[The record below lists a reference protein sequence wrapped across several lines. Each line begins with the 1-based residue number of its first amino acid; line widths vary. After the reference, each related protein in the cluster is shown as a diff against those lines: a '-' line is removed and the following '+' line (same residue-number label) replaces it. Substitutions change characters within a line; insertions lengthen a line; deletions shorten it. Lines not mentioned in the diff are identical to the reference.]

1 MNFHGDGGKTVRIPV
16 SLKFDIYEEFYQ
28 DFIYPLRQERRLS
41 DMVVN
46 LLRAYYEDA
55 EIRRLVDTR
64 VLGQEEIDELNREI
78 ERISLEHRAS
88 ILKTDALRF
97 ETDSKLGVV
106 EFPQEKAET
115 PIATMESIL
124 NLVKGVSK
132 PVETGATVDND
143 IDFDIPDFDAM
154 EKGVQPAKVYYSNK
168 ATQED
173 AAIYAEET
181 IGVPET
187 PPFTALEETGLDNKN
202 SGTKVEETN
211 NGINMGNASLG
222 SSGITFAT
230 APAPA
235 EVTTKEPVSDTPKPS
250 RRRRGVPSSLAKLSE
265 SLEG

>member
-1 MNFHGDGGKTVRIPV
+1 MNFHGDGGKAVRIPV

-28 DFIYPLRQERRLS
+28 DFIHPMRQERRLS
-41 DMVVN
+41 DMIVN

-97 ETDSKLGVV
+97 ETDVKLGVV

-124 NLVKGVSK
+124 NLVRKVQK
-132 PVETGATVDND
+132 PVVEPSIDSEVD
-143 IDFDIPDFDAM
+143 FEIPDFDAM
-154 EKGVQPAKVYYSNK
+154 SKEPQLSKVFYNNK
-168 ATQED
+168 ATQAD
-173 AAIYAEET
+173 AAIYEDEQSN
-181 IGVPET
+181 VPVT
-187 PPFTALEETGLDNKN
+187 PPFTALEDIAVDSGN
-202 SGTKVEETN
+202 SVTKGEETSD
-211 NGINMGNASLG
+211 IVPAVSSSVSS

-230 APAPA
+230 ASVETTPKEPPA
-235 EVTTKEPVSDTPKPS
+235 ETQKGG
-250 RRRRGVPSSLAKLSE
+250 RRRRGVPSSLQRLSE
-265 SLEG
+265 TLE